1 MNNYIKRIKNEFSNN
16 SDLIIKELR
25 INLLHKIYVIFLDT
39 LSSQD
44 KINDYILKKLVNIN
58 FFFNIENILPSG
70 NVIKLKQYDEIEY
83 YLYNGFTIIIDNK
96 DIYAIET
103 KADIYRGVSTNE
115 TEPSIKGPKNAFVE
129 NYQTNIGLIKKRIK
143 NHYLKIK
150 NVSIGRLSNTNIG
163 ILYIDNIAKNELIEN
178 VYQKLTNIDIDLIN
192 DSADL
197 YPFLTKKS
205 IFPTLILTER
215 PDRCADALSDGKV
228 VIICDESPN
237 AIILPA
243 FLVDFIHPY
252 SDRYNKGVNINLTKI
267 IRLICFFL
275 SIMVP
280 AFYISII
287 NYNQEAIPTSLIIN
301 FATQRSDIPFPAVIE
316 CFMMLIICEILRESD
331 LRFPTKYGSSVS
343 VLGALLIGEAAVSA
357 GLVTPIM
364 IIITAFTYI
373 SALIFTDIEIGNAI
387 RTYRFIFLII
397 SAMFGLYGFMI
408 AFIFFIINLCDTDS
422 FNYSYTFPISPF
434 DKSYFKDV
442 FFKLKNGFRSK
453 YLSKNIIKEKT

>member
-1 MNNYIKRIKNEFSNN
+1 MNNYIKRIKKEFAS
-16 SDLIIKELR
+16 SPDLVIKKIN
-25 INLLHKIYVIFLDT
+25 INLLHKVYVVFLDT

-58 FFFNIENILPSG
+58 LIFNIENILPGG
-70 NVIKLKQYDEIEY
+70 NVVKLKKHDEIEY
-83 YLYNGFTIIIDNK
+83 YLYNGFTIVIDNK
-96 DIYAIET
+96 NIYAVET
-103 KADIYRGVSTNE
+103 RADIVRSISTNE

-129 NYQTNIGLIKKRIK
+129 NFQINIGLIKKRIK
-143 NHYLKIK
+143 NHHLKIK
-150 NVSIGRLSNTNIG
+150 NITIGRLSNINVG
-163 ILYIDNIAKNELIEN
+163 ILYIDNIAKKELIET
-178 VYQKLTNIDIDLIN
+178 VYQKLEKVDIDLIN

-197 YPFLTKKS
+197 YPYLTKKS
-205 IFPTLILTER
+205 IFPTLISTER
-215 PDRCADALSDGKV
+215 PDRCADALASGKI

-252 SDRYNKGVNINLTKI
+252 SDRYNKSVNINLTKI
-267 IRLICFFL
+267 IRLVCFFL

-373 SALIFTDIEIGNAI
+373 SSLIFTDIEIGNAI

-408 AFIFFIINLCDTDS
+408 TFIFFILNLCDTKS
-422 FNYSYTFPISPF
+422 FGFFYTFPISPF
-434 DKSYFKDV
+434 DNSYFKDV
-442 FFKLKNGFRSK
+442 FFKLKNNLRSK
-453 YLSKNIIKEKT
+453 YLTKNITKEKL